1 MNLELRNIF
10 DTEFEVVLAELP
22 ARIHELMEEIPLVVE
37 DYPSAEV
44 MRRMRVRHRSQ
55 LCGLYTGI
63 PLTERSILHSGVPSD
78 VIHIYREG
86 ILSQATRRDGTISVP
101 RLRKQIRI
109 TILHEYGHHH
119 GMTERDLRE
128 MGYG

>member
-1 MNLELRNIF
+1 LNLELRSIF
-10 DTEFEVVLAELP
+10 DTEFETVLAELP
-22 ARIHELMEEIPLVVE
+22 PRIHELMDEIPLVVE
-37 DYPSAEV
+37 DYPSLDV

-63 PLTERSILHSGVPSD
+63 PLTERSVMHSGVPSD

-86 ILSQATRRDGTISVP
+86 ILAQAMHRDGKISVP
-101 RLRKQIRI
+101 QLRKQIRI

>member
-37 DYPSAEV
+37 DYPSASV

-63 PLTERSILHSGVPSD
+63 PLTQRSVMHSGVPSD

>member
-1 MNLELRNIF
+1 MI
-10 DTEFEVVLAELP
+10 D
-22 ARIHELMEEIPLVVE
+22 EIPLVV
-37 DYPSAEV
+37 DDFPSPDV

-55 LCGLYTGI
+55 LCGLYTGH
-63 PLTERSILHSGVPSD
+63 PAHEAERERQGVPSD

-86 ILSQATRRDGTISVP
+86 ILSQATRRDGSVSLP

>member
-1 MNLELRNIF
+1 MNAELRNLF
-10 DTEFEVVLAELP
+10 DTELEMVLAELP
-22 ARIHELMEEIPLVVE
+22 ARIHELIDEIPLVV
-37 DYPSAEV
+37 DDFPSPDV

-63 PLTERSILHSGVPSD
+63 PLTKRSVNDNGVPSD

-86 ILSQATRRDGTISVP
+86 ILTQATRRDGSVSLP

-119 GMTERDLRE
+119 GMTESDLRE

>member
-1 MNLELRNIF
+1 MNDELRNIF
-10 DTEFEVVLAELP
+10 DRELEAVIAELP
-22 ARIHELMEEIPLVVE
+22 ERIHELLDQIPLVVE
-37 DYPSAEV
+37 DYPSQDV
-44 MRRMRVRHRSQ
+44 MRRMRIRHRSQ

-63 PLTERSILHSGVPSD
+63 PLNKRSVYDSGVPSD

-86 ILSQATRRDGTISVP
+86 ILSQATRRDGTISLP

-119 GMTERDLRE
+119 GMTERELRE

>member
-1 MNLELRNIF
+1 MNSELRQIF
-10 DTEFEVVLAELP
+10 DNELEAVLADMP
-22 ARIHELMEEIPLVVE
+22 ARIHELMDEIPLVVE
-37 DYPSAEV
+37 DYPSPQV

-63 PLTERSILHSGVPSD
+63 PLNKRSINDWGVPSD

-101 RLRKQIRI
+101 RLQKQIHI

-119 GMTERDLRE
+119 GLTERDLRE

>member
-1 MNLELRNIF
+1 MNIELRNTF
-10 DTEFEVVLAELP
+10 DQELEAVLAELP
-22 ARIHELMEEIPLVVE
+22 QPVHDLIEDIPLVVE
-37 DYPSAEV
+37 DYPSHDV

-63 PLTERSILHSGVPSD
+63 PLTRRSINDWGVPSD
-78 VIHIYREG
+78 VVHIYREG
-86 ILSQATRRDGTISVP
+86 ILSQATRSDGSLSLP

-128 MGYG
+128 LGYG

>member
-1 MNLELRNIF
+1 MNSELRQIF
-10 DTEFEVVLAELP
+10 DNELETVLAEMP
-22 ARIHELMEEIPLVVE
+22 QRIHDLMDEIPLVVE
-37 DYPSAEV
+37 DYPSPQV

-63 PLTERSILHSGVPSD
+63 PLNKRSINDWGVPSD

-101 RLRKQIRI
+101 RLQKQIRI

-119 GMTERDLRE
+119 GLTERELRE

>member
-37 DYPSAEV
+37 DYPSADV

-63 PLTERSILHSGVPSD
+63 PLTERSVMHSGVPSD
-78 VIHIYREG
+78 VIQIYREG

>member
-1 MNLELRNIF
+1 MNAALREIF
-10 DTEFEVVLAELP
+10 DKELEGVLAELP
-22 ARIHELMEEIPLVVE
+22 PRIHDLIGEIPMVVE
-37 DYPSAEV
+37 DYPSREV
-44 MRRMRVRHRSQ
+44 MRQTRVRHRHH

-63 PLTERSILHSGVPSD
+63 PLNKRSISDWGVPSD

-86 ILSQATRRDGTISVP
+86 ILAQATRRDGSISLP
-101 RLRKQIRI
+101 RLRKQIRV

-128 MGYG
+128 LGYG

>member
-63 PLTERSILHSGVPSD
+63 PLTERSIMHSGVPSD

-86 ILSQATRRDGTISVP
+86 ILSQAMRRDGTISVP